1 MKRRAPIKHPISFW
15 NMHVD
20 AWRLSGLSQTEYCR
34 RHGLRDKAFGHYKVF
49 RLGADKKV
57 PAGEVQSPKL
67 DLVALPL
74 NILSAEIGQNSNR
87 SSGIS
92 ITLGRNSRLEIA
104 SGFDSKCL
112 AAVLQLVVAL

>member
-20 AWRLSGLSQTEYCR
+20 AWRLSGLNQKEYCR
-34 RHGLRDKAFGHYKVF
+34 RHGLRDKAFAHHKVC

-57 PAGEVQSPKL
+57 PVSEVLPAKL

-74 NILSAEIGQNSNR
+74 NILSAGSSQNSNH

-104 SGFDSKCL
+104 TGFDAKCL
-112 AAVLQLVVAL
+112 TAVLQLVVAL

>member
-15 NMHVD
+15 NKHVD
-20 AWRLSGLSQTEYCR
+20 AWRLSGLSQKEYCR
-34 RHGLRDKAFGHYKVF
+34 RHGLRDKAFGHYKIC

-57 PAGEVQSPKL
+57 PVSEVLPPKL

-74 NILSAEIGQNSNR
+74 NILSSGIPQNCNR

-92 ITLGRNSRLEIA
+92 IALGQNSRLEIA
-104 SGFDSKCL
+104 PDFDSKCL